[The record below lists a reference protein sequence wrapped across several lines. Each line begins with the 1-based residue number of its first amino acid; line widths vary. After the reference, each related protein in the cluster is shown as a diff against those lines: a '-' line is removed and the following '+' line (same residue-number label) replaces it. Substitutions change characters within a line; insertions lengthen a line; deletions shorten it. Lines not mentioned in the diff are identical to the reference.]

1 MSKNP
6 QKMPNTS
13 SVLEFKSS
21 TFFSPILIL
30 HSNDLAAIEQ
40 SLQEKISL
48 APDFF
53 KHSPLIIDVRTLNE
67 FNQDFKVPEIV
78 DMLRK
83 IGLFPIGLRGGN
95 DQQNKQAKKLSIP
108 VDTGQEHENGAA
120 ARDKNSSQE
129 EKPVVQGN
137 DDSSA
142 EHNSNN
148 AGCQQESKATA
159 APDSAEKIEQSVVT
173 TVPARSTLISQPVR
187 SGQRIYAQGDLVV
200 MSQVSAGAE
209 IMAEGDIHVYNT
221 LRGRA
226 LAGVQGN
233 INARIFCLDLQAE
246 LVSIAGDYKTSEHIT
261 TPMQKKPMQ
270 VFLQDHALIIKE
282 IA

>member
-13 SVLEFKSS
+13 SVLDFKSS

-53 KHSPLIIDVRTLNE
+53 KHSPLIIDVRVLNE
-67 FNQDFKVPEIV
+67 LDLDFKVPEIV

-108 VDTGQEHENGAA
+108 VDTGQQLENGGAIQA
-120 ARDKNSSQE
+120 KNARQE
-129 EKPVVQGN
+129 EKVESHGN
-137 DDSSA
+137 NSSA
-142 EHNSNN
+142 EQNTGKLNSHETNT
-148 AGCQQESKATA
+148 STA
-159 APDSAEKIEQSVVT
+159 SNSAELMEQSAT
-173 TVPARSTLISQPVR
+173 GTIPARSTLVTQPVR
-187 SGQRIYAQGDLVV
+187 SGQRIYAQGDLIV

-233 INARIFCLDLQAE
+233 IHARIFCLDLQAE

-261 TPMQKKPMQ
+261 TPMRKKPMQ
-270 VFLQDHALIIKE
+270 VYLQDHALIIKE

>member
-1 MSKNP
+1 MS
-6 QKMPNTS
+6 NTS

-21 TFFSPILIL
+21 TFFAPILIL
-30 HSNDLAAIEQ
+30 FSNDVAAIEQ

-53 KHSPLIIDVRTLNE
+53 KNSPLVIDMRELNKS
-67 FNQDFKVPEIV
+67 DPDTSIAEIV

-83 IGLFPIGLRGGN
+83 IGLFPIGVRGGN
-95 DQQNKQAKKLSIP
+95 DQQNKQAHKLSIP
-108 VDTGQEHENGAA
+108 IDTGRDNENSHVAQG
-120 ARDKNSSQE
+120 KNIKKESD
-129 EKPVVQGN
+129 GH
-137 DDSSA
+137 SA
-142 EHNSNN
+142 ES
-148 AGCQQESKATA
+148 AADESKCGQEASADTATEPAEASEKDA
-159 APDSAEKIEQSVVT
+159 ASARPV
-173 TVPARSTLISQPVR
+173 RSTLVTQPVR

-233 INARIFCLDLQAE
+233 VSARIFCLDLQAE

-261 TPMQKKPMQ
+261 KQIQKKPVQ
-270 VFLQDHALIIKE
+270 VYLQDHALIIKE